1 MNPDSNSSASNTDTT
16 STNGH
21 DKPNEK
27 PKGPADEATFLQQQ
41 ADEARK
47 ALNAAFGELSRSL
60 RDGVDPKA
68 WTKEHP
74 WAMVAGA
81 TIAGFAAAAAFVP
94 SKEEQALRRL
104 AKIEKALMPQRA
116 SKGASDGQTDDSEDG
131 GAKDFAKGRTG
142 FLGAIG
148 RQVLETIKPALMS
161 ALTSG
166 ITAKAATPDE
176 GYQAP
181 QPPSPD
187 PYAKSQTPPDPS
199 ASI

>member
-1 MNPDSNSSASNTDTT
+1 MNPDTSSSASSSDTT

-21 DKPNEK
+21 GKPNEK
-27 PKGPADEATFLQQQ
+27 PKGLASEAAFLQQQ

-47 ALNAAFGELSRSL
+47 ALNAAFGNLSRSL
-60 RDGVDPKA
+60 RDGVDPKG

-81 TIAGFAAAAAFVP
+81 AVAGFAAAAAFVP

-104 AKIEKALMPQRA
+104 AKIEKALMPKRA
-116 SKGASDGQTDDSEDG
+116 KGAGQIDDSEDG

-161 ALTSG
+161 ALTAG
-166 ITAKAATPDE
+166 ITAKAATPDNE
-176 GYQAP
+176 YQAP
-181 QPPSPD
+181 QPPPPD
-187 PYAKSQTPPDPS
+187 PYTSPPEDPS
-199 ASI
+199 AAI